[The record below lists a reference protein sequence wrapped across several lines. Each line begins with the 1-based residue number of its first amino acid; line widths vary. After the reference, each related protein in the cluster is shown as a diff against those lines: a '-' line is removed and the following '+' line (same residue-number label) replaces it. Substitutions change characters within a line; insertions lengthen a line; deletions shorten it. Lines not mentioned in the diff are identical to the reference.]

1 MASQQ
6 TQEPAVAPAVAA
18 EPQHEAHLEV
28 DDTLEEADSVIDGSE
43 GSSSYLSSLKSSIY
57 NYRYENGRRYHAF
70 REGTYILPNDE
81 EEQDRMDLVHH
92 IYSLLL
98 DGKLYL
104 APISKSPQ
112 RILDL
117 GTGTGI
123 WAMDAADEHQSAEVI
138 GTDLSPI
145 QPQWTPPNCVFEVDD
160 FEDDWV
166 YKKQFDFIH
175 GRELEGCIS
184 DDLLLFQR
192 VFKSLVPNGYIE
204 FQGVEAR
211 FVSDDGTLE
220 KATNAQQWMQTL
232 RDASVKFGKPLNS
245 APSWKDKVIEAGFV
259 DVKHEVRK
267 LPIGAWPKDP
277 KLKEIGRYQSIQELQ
292 VVDSYTPQLFSQV
305 LGWNIEEIRVF
316 MAKVKKELQDPSIHL
331 YLPVH
336 FVWGRKP
343 EQ

>member
-6 TQEPAVAPAVAA
+6 PQEPAVVAA
-18 EPQHEAHLEV
+18 QQEPLSETHLEV
-28 DDTLEEADSVIDGSE
+28 DDTLEETDSVLEGSE

-70 REGTYILPNDE
+70 REGTYLLPNDE

-104 APISKSPQ
+104 APISKNPQ

-123 WAMDAADEHQSAEVI
+123 WAMDCAE
-138 GTDLSPI
+138 
-145 QPQWTPPNCVFEVDD
+145 TPPNCVFEVDD

-166 YKKQFDFIH
+166 YKRAFDFIH
-175 GRELEGCIS
+175 GRELEGCMS
-184 DDLLLFQR
+184 DDLLLFRR
-192 VFKSLVPNGYIE
+192 VFQSLLPNGYIE

-220 KATNAQQWMQTL
+220 KATNAQVWMQTL
-232 RDASVKFGKPLNS
+232 RDGSVKFGKPLNN
-245 APSWKDKVIEAGFV
+245 APTWKDKLIEAGFV
-259 DVKHEVRK
+259 DVKHEIRK

-277 KLKEIGRYQSIQELQ
+277 KLKEVGRYQSIQELQ

-305 LGWNIEEIRVF
+305 LGWNIEEIRAF
-316 MAKVKKELQDPSIHL
+316 MAKVKRELQDPSIHL

-343 EQ
+343 EE

>member
-1 MASQQ
+1 MA
-6 TQEPAVAPAVAA
+6 
-18 EPQHEAHLEV
+18 
-28 DDTLEEADSVIDGSE
+28 
-43 GSSSYLSSLKSSIY
+43 
-57 NYRYENGRRYHAF
+57 R
-70 REGTYILPNDE
+70 
-81 EEQDRMDLVHH
+81 
-92 IYSLLL
+92 
-98 DGKLYL
+98 
-104 APISKSPQ
+104 
-112 RILDL
+112 
-117 GTGTGI
+117 
-123 WAMDAADEHQSAEVI
+123 
-138 GTDLSPI
+138 
-145 QPQWTPPNCVFEVDD
+145 TPPNCVFEVDD

-267 LPIGAWPKDP
+267 VHINSPGNALTQIALLTYLAAYWRVAQGPQAQGNRKI
-277 KLKEIGRYQSIQELQ
+277 SIDSRIASCRLIHTPALQ
-292 VVDSYTPQLFSQV
+292 PGPRL
-305 LGWNIEEIRVF
+305 EHR
-316 MAKVKKELQDPSIHL
+316 
-331 YLPVH
+331 
-336 FVWGRKP
+336 
-343 EQ
+343 